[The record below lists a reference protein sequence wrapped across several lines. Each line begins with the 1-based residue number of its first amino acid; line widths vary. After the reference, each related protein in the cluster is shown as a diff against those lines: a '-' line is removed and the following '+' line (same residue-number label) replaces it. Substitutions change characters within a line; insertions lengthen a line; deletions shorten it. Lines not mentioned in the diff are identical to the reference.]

1 MGLLDAAENNTL
13 HQDRRYRKLEIRTAL
28 ITGTFAVSL
37 TKRKFRFRFLL
48 RCPDMSPPQASQD
61 LYLHVR
67 VVISIIVGLCITT
80 LLNGFARF
88 VQHPRRA
95 RVSILHLG
103 WAASLLLWIIHFWW
117 WEFRLAL
124 IEQWTFA
131 IYFFIILYAILFY
144 FLCTL
149 LFPSDLQDY
158 SGYEEYFLSRRYWFF
173 GILAATFIADIVD
186 TNLKGSVYLHSLGI
200 EYPIRISVGLVVCCI
215 ALFTRNRRVQLT
227 LLAVSLLYQVF
238 YILRLYSTE

>member
-1 MGLLDAAENNTL
+1 
-13 HQDRRYRKLEIRTAL
+13 
-28 ITGTFAVSL
+28 
-37 TKRKFRFRFLL
+37 
-48 RCPDMSPPQASQD
+48 MSAPQASQD

-186 TNLKGSVYLHSLGI
+186 TNLKGSPYLHSLGV
-200 EYPIRISVGLVVCCI
+200 EYPIRIAVGLAVCCI
-215 ALFTRNRRVQLT
+215 AMFTRNRRIQLA